1 VQGNVDKVI
10 TTKALEGTVGSDKAA
25 RLDFTTLRESTEQA
39 KGPDAQGG
47 AILTANIQN
56 AAVDK
61 LINLGVQLAT
71 DLVGSL
77 AAILPAAIRDA
88 AKKAITGIVS
98 PVLQELRKSL
108 TKDGG
113 TFSVRGQKTVIV
125 NFHKAPSPKPS
136 APTPTPGN
144 GGDFCKQY
152 VAMAQWAHDHR
163 PPPTVP
169 WATGIV
175 QRLTAARPSA
185 PASLAGDVDTMIA
198 IYQLLADGA
207 SAPVLANEMQKRDF
221 PGAGTRLATYCK
233 VDPKLLQVG

>member
-1 VQGNVDKVI
+1 LD
-10 TTKALEGTVGSDKAA
+10 GTVGSDKAA
-25 RLDFTTLRESTEQA
+25 RLDFTTLRESAEQA
-39 KGPDAQGG
+39 KGSPAQGG
-47 AILTANIQN
+47 AILTAYIQN
-56 AAVDK
+56 AAVEK
-61 LINLGVQLAT
+61 LLNLGVQLAT

-77 AAILPAAIRDA
+77 ATILPAAVRDA
-88 AKKAITGIVS
+88 AKKAITGIVN

-113 TFSVRGQKTVIV
+113 GFSLRGQKTVIV
-125 NFHKAPSPKPS
+125 NFHRGPTPKPS
-136 APTPTPGN
+136 QPTPQPGN

-163 PPPTVP
+163 PPPTQP
-169 WATGIV
+169 WAAGIV
-175 QRLTAARPSA
+175 QRLTAARPAA
-185 PASLAGDVDTMIA
+185 PASYVGDVDTMIA
-198 IYQLLADGA
+198 IYQLVADGA